1 MIDPDVRPKSD
12 GPAFAGVH
20 EMRLLKGKAVS
31 SGYGDG
37 SAYLLGR
44 IQARLPRYPVDR
56 DGVAS
61 EQRRFE
67 IALRQAIEALD
78 RLSNRVAED
87 IGREHAEIFAAH
99 LALLKDRGFAERI
112 RARIERDRVNV
123 EQAVQDTVLEL
134 ASRLDGADDPYLRE
148 REQDIR
154 DLGRWI
160 LRQLDP
166 HASAPLGE
174 LPANSVVVAQELLP
188 SDLIHA
194 DRGKISAIV
203 TERGGEVSHAV
214 ILARSLGVPFVT
226 GVASATTEIP
236 SAARV
241 LVDGQT
247 GEVWIDPSELNEAAY
262 ARRKGRY
269 DLATY
274 RAAQAEGKKCVT
286 TDGQHVLLLGNIGR
300 PHEVEQ
306 VREHKL
312 EGVGL
317 FRTEYLYLGEREPP
331 ALRRQM
337 DQYRAAADALAGR
350 PIIIRTF
357 DFGGDKKPLFLE
369 QHLEANPA
377 LGLRGLRF
385 ALTVVRSLFREQ
397 LRAIV
402 RALPDRDIR
411 IQFPMVIGAYDLL
424 QAKQLLQEVCRE
436 DGLQRMPMVGA
447 MIETPAAVFTIQD
460 ILEHVDFVSI
470 GTNDLTQFLL
480 AADRNTLELVD
491 DYSVLHP
498 AVLRAIKQVVDAA
511 AGRGRLVSVCGE
523 AVADPSTACL
533 LVGLG
538 VRALSMSPNSTGRVR
553 QSLRGANCKRLEE
566 LARQALE
573 CQDPAEVVRL
583 AGQIVVQ
590 DPLLQ

>member
-1 MIDPDVRPKSD
+1 
-12 GPAFAGVH
+12 
-20 EMRLLKGKAVS
+20 MRLLRGKAVS
-31 SGYGDG
+31 PGYGDG
-37 SAYLLGR
+37 SAYLMGQA
-44 IQARLPRYPVDR
+44 QARLPHYSI
-56 DGVAS
+56 DGGSVAS
-61 EQRRFE
+61 EQRRFQ
-67 IALRQAIEALD
+67 IALGQAIEGLD
-78 RLSNRVAED
+78 RLRNRVAED

-99 LALLKDRGFAERI
+99 LALLKDHGFAERI

-123 EQAVQDTVLEL
+123 EQAVQETVLEL
-134 ASRLDGADDPYLRE
+134 ACKLDSADDPYLRE

-160 LRQLDP
+160 LRQLDA
-166 HASAPLGE
+166 HASAPLSE
-174 LPANSVVVAQELLP
+174 LPVNTVVVAQELLP
-188 SDLIHA
+188 SDLINA

-226 GVASATTEIP
+226 GVAAATTEIP
-236 SAARV
+236 PAARV

-247 GEVWIDPSELNEAAY
+247 GEVWIYPSESDEAAY
-262 ARRKGRY
+262 ELRKRRY

-274 RAAQAEGKKCVT
+274 RAVQAEYKQCVT
-286 TDGQHVLLLGNIGR
+286 ADGQRVLLLGNIGR
-300 PHEVEQ
+300 SIEVAH
-306 VREHKL
+306 VCEHKL
-312 EGVGL
+312 DGVGL
-317 FRTEYLYLGEREPP
+317 FRTEYLYLAEPEPP
-331 ALRRQM
+331 ALLRQVE
-337 DQYRAAADALAGR
+337 QYRAVADALVDR

-357 DFGGDKKPLFLE
+357 DFGGDKRPLFLE
-369 QHLEANPA
+369 QHLETNPA

-385 ALTVVRSLFREQ
+385 ALTVVRNLFQQQ

-424 QAKQLLQEVCRE
+424 RAKQLLQEICRE
-436 DGLQRMPMVGA
+436 EGIRQMPKVGA
-447 MIETPAAVFTIQD
+447 MIETPAAVFTIHD

-491 DYSVLHP
+491 DYSLLHP
-498 AVLRAIKQVVDAA
+498 AVLRAIRQVVEAA
-511 AGRGRLVSVCGE
+511 AARDRLVSVCGE

-538 VRALSMSPNSTGRVR
+538 VRALSMSPTSSGRVR
-553 QSLRGANCKRLEE
+553 ESLRAANCKELEE
-566 LARQALE
+566 AGRRALE
-573 CQDPAEVVRL
+573 CQDPADVARL
-583 AGQIVVQ
+583 AARIVQ
-590 DPLLQ
+590 DPLLH